1 MCPRRGGRLDFEVS
15 TARGPSTSRDGS
27 GSVERISPKQ
37 PAEGLHLNSG
47 WPHIQYMYHRST
59 TDVDLQ
65 QQDGHIG
72 YDPGRAG
79 RTTRVLGPTA
89 CVLSTSTNTPA
100 ILSQH

>member
-1 MCPRRGGRLDFEVS
+1 MCPRRGGRLGFEVS

-65 QQDGHIG
+65 QQQDGQIG
-72 YDPGRAG
+72 YDPG
-79 RTTRVLGPTA
+79 
-89 CVLSTSTNTPA
+89 
-100 ILSQH
+100 